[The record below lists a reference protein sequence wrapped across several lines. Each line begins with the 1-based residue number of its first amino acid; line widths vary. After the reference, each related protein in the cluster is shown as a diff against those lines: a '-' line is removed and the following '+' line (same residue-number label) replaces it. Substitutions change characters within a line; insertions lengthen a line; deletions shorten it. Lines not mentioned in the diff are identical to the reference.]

1 MKCCGKYFFLVCILS
16 LGSFKTTSQV
26 VYIEL
31 EPYVALQF
39 DKEIRNPE
47 FSSPT
52 KGLSYIYGVNSYLN
66 ITDYFGLKG
75 GLAIR
80 KEPLYSNM
88 VGQLA
93 ANITFAHFQERT
105 ISLSV
110 EFGMEYNEY
119 KDFRTPLYLGID
131 QYIARGVSCAY
142 RIRLPS
148 FYDTHKI
155 KRSNYNVYGV
165 EIGLKIA
172 FPQVIKTKP
181 IKGHGHP
188 FILR

>member
-119 KDFRTPLYLGID
+119 KIFERHSIWESTNTLQEVFR
-131 QYIARGVSCAY
+131 V
-142 RIRLPS
+142 
-148 FYDTHKI
+148 H
-155 KRSNYNVYGV
+155 
-165 EIGLKIA
+165 IGLDYL
-172 FPQVIKTKP
+172 VSTTP
-181 IKGHGHP
+181 IK
-188 FILR
+188 